1 MRRVNLSNKSMNT
14 ISSLEE
20 AKRAFPFLVPSHE
33 RAKNPYI
40 HLHQRKRTWTP
51 VKVTADALMPEAEEV
66 IQRALALRCLEI
78 PVGDFIEQAMKGD
91 LPDEEGCIDLLK
103 SNVEDEE
110 KHDIALNFA
119 AQAHKVPDRIEKE
132 AQHICKTWL
141 ELDRHPVLKAVV
153 LERSVFFVLLPI
165 FRALGDTGLRTTSAD
180 ISRDE
185 QTHVAANS
193 LVCAALGLKGDK
205 TINALR
211 RATVSWVLKPL
222 QGQADNKY
230 LSSNFWLASSDSLY
244 SKGKAEGL
252 GETRASRM
260 PAFFETNN
268 VNLPQY
274 A

>member
-1 MRRVNLSNKSMNT
+1 MKAET
-14 ISSLEE
+14 
-20 AKRAFPFLVPSHE
+20 
-33 RAKNPYI
+33 PYI
-40 HLHQRKRTWTP
+40 QLHQRKRTWTP
-51 VKVTADALMPEAEEV
+51 VEVSAGQLMLGGEEV

-91 LPDEEGCIDLLK
+91 LPEDKGCIELLK
-103 SNVEDEE
+103 SNVQDEI
-110 KHDIALNFA
+110 KHDIALDYA
-119 AQAHKVPDRIEKE
+119 AKAHQVPEKLEAE
-132 AQHICKTWL
+132 AQRICKAWL

-165 FRALGDTGLRTTSAD
+165 FRFLGDTGLRTTSAD

-193 LVCAALGLKGDK
+193 LVCGALGLTSDK
-205 TINALR
+205 TINSMR
-211 RATVSWVLKPL
+211 RATMRWVLEPL
-222 QGQADNKY
+222 QAEADNKH
-230 LSSNFWLASSDSLY
+230 LSENFWLKCSDSLY
-244 SKGKAEGL
+244 SSGKAQGL
-252 GETRASRM
+252 IETRASRM

>member
-1 MRRVNLSNKSMNT
+1 MKAET
-14 ISSLEE
+14 
-20 AKRAFPFLVPSHE
+20 
-33 RAKNPYI
+33 PYI

-51 VKVTADALMPEAEEV
+51 VEVTAGTLLDGGEEV

-78 PVGDFIEQAMKGD
+78 PVGDFIADAMKGD
-91 LPDEEGCIDLLK
+91 LPDIKGCKELLA
-103 SNVEDEE
+103 SNVVDEE
-110 KHDIALNFA
+110 NHDIALNYA
-119 AQAHKVPDRIEKE
+119 AKAHQIPVRFEKE
-132 AQHICKTWL
+132 AERIKNAWL

-165 FRALGDTGLRTTSAD
+165 FRFLGDTGLRTTSAD

-193 LVCAALGLKGDK
+193 LVCDALGLTSDP
-205 TINALR
+205 TVNRLR
-211 RATVSWVLKPL
+211 RATISWVLQSL
-222 QGQADNKY
+222 QGEADHKH
-230 LSSNFWLASSDSLY
+230 LSSNFWLNCSDSLY
-244 SKGKAEGL
+244 TRGKAEGL
-252 GETRASRM
+252 SETRASRM